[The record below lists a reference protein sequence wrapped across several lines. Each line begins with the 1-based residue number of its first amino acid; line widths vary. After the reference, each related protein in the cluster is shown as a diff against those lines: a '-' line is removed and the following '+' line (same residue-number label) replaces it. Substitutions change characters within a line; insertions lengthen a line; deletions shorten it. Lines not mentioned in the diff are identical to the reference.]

1 MKGFLASCVF
11 RRSRVTVF
19 GLPCAA
25 GHAGE
30 QQGDWSALHR
40 ALPSPARVSDMLPGA
55 PPAGSASDPLFQ
67 NDIDEIDNVQCH
79 LTMLELFFSG
89 LNYGLFKHGPV

>member
-11 RRSRVTVF
+11 RRSRVTDF

-30 QQGDWSALHR
+30 QQRDRSALHR

-55 PPAGSASDPLFQ
+55 PPAGSASDPLPP
-67 NDIDEIDNVQCH
+67 DMDEIESVQCH

-89 LNYGLFKHGPV
+89 LNYGLLKHGPV